1 VDTIDGY
8 YVTSAVAALAGRHFE
23 LAKVLHRHKSSVE
36 PRGYFDNT
44 PLHSAAACGDLE
56 MVQVLLEYGV
66 DANAQNRFRRT
77 PLDFALLG
85 GHHNR
90 LRVARLLIEPE
101 HGRREDRDSTLNNR
115 GWRNVDVKYG
125 EGTTP

>member
-8 YVTSAVAALAGRHFE
+8 YMTPAVAALAGRHFE

-36 PRGYFDNT
+36 PRGYFENT

-66 DANAQNRFRRT
+66 DANAQNMFRRT

-90 LRVARLLIEPE
+90 VKVARLLAK
-101 HGRREDRDSTLNNR
+101 HGAQEAGGVGKTGRACGRTS
-115 GWRNVDVKYG
+115 GIG
-125 EGTTP
+125 EL